1 MSAQPTL
8 AQSPPPR
15 LSSST
20 RVEYLDY
27 QTLPDYREYRL
38 SVRAPEGSG
47 EFRFRIP
54 IAAFAAKRMLLQDGP
69 DVCYQKLLRTLAA
82 GETPSPMR
90 SRSTTSSSQ
99 ATGRHTRL
107 RRGERHGRPRRARS
121 QSPCDGRR
129 RCETAAARGG
139 PPATGET
146 APAFDEG
153 QRVSHAIFGV
163 GVTMA
168 SSGAYTAVHF
178 DDDVLRT
185 FVTSLLDLEVL
196 SAPHTW
202 ETGPRGRNRPAIRLS
217 LSRAQR
223 RQGAGVSFFSRRTRA
238 TLFARRYT

>member
-1 MSAQPTL
+1 MSAQLTL
-8 AQSPPPR
+8 AQSPPQPLR
-15 LSSST
+15 SST

-27 QTLPDYREYRL
+27 QTLPDCREYRL

-47 EFRFRIP
+47 EVRFRIP
-54 IAAFAAKRMLLQDGP
+54 IAAIAAKRMLLQDGP

-82 GETPSPMR
+82 GETPSPDVVTIDDVELASYR
-90 SRSTTSSSQ
+90 E
-99 ATGRHTRL
+99 AHTPAP
-107 RRGERHGRPRRARS
+107 RRGSWTSASRPKPESVRRTPPAPRPRL
-121 QSPCDGRR
+121 PV
-129 RCETAAARGG
+129 AA

-168 SSGAYTAVHF
+168 SSGAYTSVHF

-185 FVTSLLDLEVL
+185 FVTSLLTLEVL

-202 ETGPRGRNRPAIRLS
+202 KTGPRGKNRPRDTS
-217 LSRAQR
+217 LP
-223 RQGAGVSFFSRRTRA
+223 
-238 TLFARRYT
+238 

>member
-1 MSAQPTL
+1 MPAQPTL
-8 AQSPPPR
+8 SQSPPQR

-27 QTLPDYREYRL
+27 RTLPDCREYRL
-38 SVRAPEGSG
+38 TVRAPEGSA

-82 GETPSPMR
+82 GETPSSDAVTIDDVELASYR
-90 SRSTTSSSQ
+90 E
-99 ATGRHTRL
+99 AHTPAP
-107 RRGERHGRPRRARS
+107 RRGSWTSASRPKPESVRRTPPVPRPRL
-121 QSPCDGRR
+121 PV
-129 RCETAAARGG
+129 AA
-139 PPATGET
+139 PSATGET

-168 SSGAYTAVHF
+168 SSGAYTSVHF
-178 DDDVLRT
+178 DDDGLRT
-185 FVTSLLDLEVL
+185 FVTSLLSLEVL

-202 ETGPRGRNRPAIRLS
+202 ETGPRGKNRLRDMS
-217 LSRAQR
+217 LPRSGAPGGSHRA
-223 RQGAGVSFFSRRTRA
+223 S
-238 TLFARRYT
+238 

>member
-1 MSAQPTL
+1 MAAQSIL
-8 AQSPPPR
+8 AQSPPQR
-15 LSSST
+15 LGSST

-38 SVRAPEGSG
+38 TVRAPEGSA

-69 DVCYQKLLRTLAA
+69 DVCYQKLLRTLAS
-82 GETPSPMR
+82 GETPSPEAVTIDDAELASYR
-90 SRSTTSSSQ
+90 ET
-99 ATGRHTRL
+99 HTPAP
-107 RRGERHGRPRRARS
+107 RRGSWTSASSPKPESAQRTPPAPRPRL
-121 QSPCDGRR
+121 PV
-129 RCETAAARGG
+129 AA

-168 SSGAYTAVHF
+168 SSGAYTSIHF

-185 FVTSLLDLEVL
+185 FVTSLLTLEVL

-202 ETGPRGRNRPAIRLS
+202 KTGPRGKNRPRDTS
-217 LSRAQR
+217 LP
-223 RQGAGVSFFSRRTRA
+223 
-238 TLFARRYT
+238 

>member
-8 AQSPPPR
+8 AQSPPQR

-82 GETPSPMR
+82 GMTPSPDAVTIDDVELASYR
-90 SRSTTSSSQ
+90 E
-99 ATGRHTRL
+99 AHTPA
-107 RRGERHGRPRRARS
+107 PRRASWTSASRPKPES
-121 QSPCDGRR
+121 VRR
-129 RCETAAARGG
+129 TPPLPRPRLPVAA

-168 SSGAYTAVHF
+168 SSGTHTSVHF

-185 FVTSLLDLEVL
+185 FVTSLLNLEVL

-202 ETGPRGRNRPAIRLS
+202 ETGPRGKNRPRDTS
-217 LSRAQR
+217 LP
-223 RQGAGVSFFSRRTRA
+223 
-238 TLFARRYT
+238 

>member
-8 AQSPPPR
+8 AQSPPQR

-27 QTLPDYREYRL
+27 QTLPDCREYRL

-82 GETPSPMR
+82 GETPSPDAVTIDDVELASYR
-90 SRSTTSSSQ
+90 E
-99 ATGRHTRL
+99 AHTPA
-107 RRGERHGRPRRARS
+107 PRRASWTSASRPKPES
-121 QSPCDGRR
+121 VRR
-129 RCETAAARGG
+129 TPPVPRPRLPVAA
-139 PPATGET
+139 PPSTGET
-146 APAFDEG
+146 APAFDKG

-168 SSGAYTAVHF
+168 SSGAYTSVHF
-178 DDDVLRT
+178 DDNVLRR
-185 FVTSLLDLEVL
+185 FVTSLLNLEVL

-202 ETGPRGRNRPAIRLS
+202 ETSPRGKNRPRDTS
-217 LSRAQR
+217 LP
-223 RQGAGVSFFSRRTRA
+223 
-238 TLFARRYT
+238 